1 MANERHDIHFVW
13 HAAFLREQ
21 RGKWYGRLRTTPLE
35 ERRDTEK
42 QSFES
47 GRAARKMVRAF
58 THGTEKQSFESGRAA
73 RKMVR
78 TFTRGTEKQSFESGR
93 AVIPG
98 EKIEMRRKAQMRGS
112 YEFTEQFYKSN

>member
-21 RGKWYGRLRTTPLE
+21 RGKWCGRLRTTPLE

-47 GRAARKMVRAF
+47 GRAA
-58 THGTEKQSFESGRAA
+58 T
-73 RKMVR
+73 
-78 TFTRGTEKQSFESGR
+78 
-93 AVIPG
+93 PG

>member
-1 MANERHDIHFVW
+1 MSGMTYILYGMPL
-13 HAAFLREQ
+13 FLREQ

-35 ERRDTEK
+35 ERRD
-42 QSFES
+42 
-47 GRAARKMVRAF
+47 
-58 THGTEKQSFESGRAA
+58 TEKQSFESGRAA

>member
-21 RGKWYGRLRTTPLE
+21 RGKWCGRLRTAPLE

-47 GRAARKMVRAF
+47 GRAA
-58 THGTEKQSFESGRAA
+58 
-73 RKMVR
+73 
-78 TFTRGTEKQSFESGR
+78 
-93 AVIPG
+93 IPG